1 MSKQDQNKNNEP
13 PTTGHEWDGIREYDN
28 PLPRWWL
35 WTFYATIVWAIGFT
49 IAYPAWPMLKG
60 ATPGLLGYS
69 SRADVA
75 DDIQSFVDANAQ
87 VDTRL
92 ASVELSAISDDP
104 ELKNYALNGG
114 KAVFATWCAQ
124 CHGAGANGIKAGSGF
139 PNLIDDD
146 WLWGGKIEDIHATIS
161 NGIRD
166 EANDD
171 TRYSEMPKF
180 GEFLEPGE
188 IGQLVQFVRLLSNQD
203 NDATKAAAG
212 KELFAEN
219 CSACHGDTGKGDRDQ
234 GAPDLTDAIWLYGGD
249 SETLTATITNARF
262 GVMPAWAGRLSESQI
277 RQVATYVHDQGGG
290 E

>member
-1 MSKQDQNKNNEP
+1 MSKKDQIQENDPN
-13 PTTGHEWDGIREYDN
+13 TTGHEWDGIKEFDN

-35 WTFYATIVWAIGFT
+35 WTLYATIIWGIGFT
-49 IAYPAWPMLKG
+49 IAYPAWPLLKA

-75 DDIQSFVDANAQ
+75 EDIQRFKDANAE

-92 ASVELSAISDDP
+92 ASVELASIEDDA

-114 KAVFATWCAQ
+114 EAVFATWCAQ
-124 CHGAGANGIKAGSGF
+124 CHGSGADGIKQGSGY

-146 WLWGGKIEDIHATIS
+146 WLWGGTIDDIHTTIS
-161 NGIRD
+161 TGIRS

-180 GEFLEPGE
+180 GEFLEKDE

-203 NDATKAAAG
+203 SDSTKAAIG

-219 CSACHGDTGKGDRDQ
+219 CTSCHGNSGKGDRDQ
-234 GAPDLTDAIWLYGGD
+234 GAPDLTDAIWLYGG
-249 SETLTATITNARF
+249 STETLTATITNARF